1 MSNKYIEALCT
12 KPQEVAF
19 GYDAYSNLSWVEKR
33 KVEAGILRP
42 QSTAGTR
49 WHYAKEA
56 AYKLGKIPTPSS
68 KETYP
73 RTINAFNKV
82 SSAWT
87 QYSLPPTSN
96 KSAYYQGAIV
106 VNALRLALA
115 DDSLAKRAGALMT
128 TGDNK
133 KLSTSSSDI
142 QSAAKDVYKK
152 IAYWLEKGGHSSED
166 KKIKSTLSHVRN
178 YSRLSEIEFG
188 KKLSAESGQNITD
201 VLSDQKEVEKI
212 KSEAIKKDIAT
223 TRKKRGYK
231 DAKADIP
238 FKNRAE
244 GNAFRAWVNDNRPAW
259 AKKEKLDR
267 TGNYNNKYVVKAWKA
282 FGQEYMDAMANK
294 AFMER
299 DIDDIAEAEAVAKA
313 KAQEP
318 APMPAP
324 SPELPTPFEEN
335 PFTDSE
341 SDEVGMMQLL
351 EQDPAAFLKKYW
363 YVPAGGLVG
372 ILGLAVGVRALTK

>member
-12 KPQEVAF
+12 KPQEIAF
-19 GYDAYSNLSWVEKR
+19 GYDAYSNLSLVEKG
-33 KVEAGILRP
+33 KVKAGILRP

-56 AYKLGKIPTPSS
+56 AYKLGKVSTPSS
-68 KETYP
+68 KDKYP
-73 RTINAFNKV
+73 RTTNAFNQV

-106 VNALRLALA
+106 MHALRLALA
-115 DDSLAKRAGALMT
+115 DDSLAKRASALMNR
-128 TGDNK
+128 GDGK

-152 IAYWLEKGGHSSED
+152 IAYWLEKAGHSSED
-166 KKIKSTLSHVRN
+166 KKVKGALSHVRG

-188 KKLSAESGQNITD
+188 KKLSADSAHNITD
-201 VLSDQKEVEKI
+201 VLTDQKKVAKR
-212 KSEAIKKDIAT
+212 KSKTIKKDIQE

-231 DAKADIP
+231 QATEKTP
-238 FKNRAE
+238 FTNDAE

-259 AKKEKLDR
+259 AKKNKLDR
-267 TGNYNNKYVVKAWKA
+267 SGKYDNSYVRKAWKL

-299 DIDDIAEAEAVAKA
+299 EVDDVAEAEAIAKA
-313 KAQEP
+313 KVQEP

-324 SPELPTPFEEN
+324 SPDLPAPFEED
-335 PFTDSE
+335 PFADSGE
-341 SDEVGMMQLL
+341 SDLGMMELL

-372 ILGLAVGVRALTK
+372 VLGLAVGVRALTK